1 MTTSHQLL
9 ERRPLGRTDVQV
21 TTLGFGGA
29 TIGGIRGRIP
39 DAQKRYED
47 IIARDSRAAV
57 AANNLAWLYAQRG
70 GNLDVALEL
79 ARTAKQQLPQQA
91 EVSDTLG
98 WIYYKKNLV
107 SLAVTSLEECAG
119 KDPKNGTYAYHLGL
133 AYAKNGDTRRARTQL
148 ERALKLN
155 LADDLSVDARRVLSS
170 LSAS

>member
-1 MTTSHQLL
+1 M
-9 ERRPLGRTDVQV
+9 
-21 TTLGFGGA
+21 
-29 TIGGIRGRIP
+29 
-39 DAQKRYED
+39 
-47 IIARDSRAAV
+47 
-57 AANNLAWLYAQRG
+57 LYAQRG

-107 SLAVTSLEECAG
+107 SLAVTSLEECAT

-133 AYAKNGDTRRARTQL
+133 AYAKHGDTGRARTQL

-155 LADDLSVDARRVLSS
+155 LADDLSADARRVLSS